1 MQSNLTNT
9 NTGNTNRLAWID
21 YARGIAIILVL
32 YRHIF
37 EGISRTGIPTTQY
50 DYLEH
55 ANIVFYSFRMPLFFI
70 LSGVFIGKSLAKRSM
85 EKLLANKF
93 SILLY
98 PYLLWSVLQ
107 VSLQILLSKYV
118 NADRSLA
125 DYGYIIFFPRRI
137 DQFWYL
143 YALFNVT
150 VVYMITRQKLKLQI
164 WQQLLLGTALYFLSS
179 YVTVKHID
187 LGFVYD
193 IMHYYIFF
201 ALGDLVSSRIL
212 NQAYFPKYASWKTFL
227 ILLPLFVV
235 GQYYFLTTDLAMN
248 NNMYVETY
256 QPLLFAVI
264 ALSGCAFM
272 FNISFILQR
281 YDTIKLLRVVG
292 FHSLYIYVS
301 HVLVASATRMVL
313 MKGLGITNIPVL
325 LIVCLIMA
333 VIVPILLYKLAMRY
347 GAWWLYS
354 LERPATGK
362 GSLQVQHQ

>member
-1 MQSNLTNT
+1 MKLNLLNT
-9 NTGNTNRLAWID
+9 NTGSNNRLAWID

-37 EGISRTGIPTTQY
+37 EGISRTGIPTTGY

-70 LSGVFIGKSLAKRSM
+70 LSGVFIGKSLAKRSV

-107 VSLQILLSKYV
+107 VTLQILLSKYV

-150 VVYMITRQKLKLQI
+150 VLYMITRQKLKLHI
-164 WQQLLLGTALYFLSS
+164 WQQLALGTVLYFLSS
-179 YVTVKHID
+179 YVSVKHID

-201 ALGDLVSSRIL
+201 ALGDLASSKIL
-212 NQAYFPKYASWKTFL
+212 NQAYFGRYASWKTFL
-227 ILLPLFVV
+227 FLLPLFVI
-235 GQYYFLTTDLAMN
+235 GQYYFLNKDLEMN

-256 QPLLFAVI
+256 QPLLFALI

-272 FNISFILQR
+272 FNISFLLQR
-281 YDTIKLLRVVG
+281 YDKVKVLRMVG

-325 LIVCLIMA
+325 LTVCLIMA
-333 VIVPILLYKLAMRY
+333 VVVPILMYKLAMRY

-362 GSLQVQHQ
+362 ENLQVQNQ